1 MIVHILVQYAEFA
14 NPVLIKSGIREYS
27 IFEALVPE
35 LKPRET
41 SEDLLVD
48 VKGFIVVA
56 LIVGFISF
64 NLCVISNEDDGPDV
78 SYFPQFRE
86 YIVFQE
92 EGLL

>member
-1 MIVHILVQYAEFA
+1 MIVHILVQYAYFA
-14 NPVLIKSGIREYS
+14 YPVLIKSGIREYS

-35 LKPRET
+35 LQPSET
-41 SEDLLVD
+41 CEDLLVD
-48 VKGFIVVA
+48 FKGFIVVT
-56 LIVGFISF
+56 LVVGFISF
-64 NLCVISNEDDGPDV
+64 NLCVISNKDDSPDV